1 MGQTT
6 KIFCLLRCVCISL
19 TLVVMGMSN
28 PAYAQQ
34 FKLVEDT
41 VLINASDFISP
52 ISTFYMKWA
61 AKYHGYY
68 FCIFQERQ
76 IYGYGRDKHRLLVI
90 SEGEK
95 NVVEVELPD
104 DFINNSY
111 GDIFIRH
118 NTLYL
123 RPYSYHNEQSGYY
136 FDMKVWKWKPV
147 RLIPNIIYDDDQYS
161 IAYIDIGEW
170 GDYTWFIEKNV
181 SNVYIQKNSMSSII
195 SDIRDNTTSVRIKPF
210 NTEVKDV
217 CNQYVIPGML
227 SRIIKK
233 DSVYYSIRGNKVDTL
248 ATLNGKAKLCDENET
263 YQSVIRDKLRCLY
276 QWGTYGSTDFSGL
289 SPIPTIFKFVG
300 REDNDNWWGER
311 TYDTVFKNA
320 FLANDEIY
328 YLVNTKNKTYI
339 AQLEDGML
347 HEKFDF
353 GHRYSFYELHDCYRG
368 VNFAPNQCFN
378 KFKENQNSYGILEI
392 KDTIIHVFH
401 IIHNQDSLSYLGTD
415 NIEPRLKFL
424 LDHLENLKFSQI
436 DSVEKSLRAT
446 GQGEFGDLAN
456 GYYPNKYQTG
466 KYERYSYY
474 TVIDSMK
481 TLSVDYC
488 VHKSDSVVRGAFF
501 DWIIT
506 NHYNSD
512 TRVWKYI
519 DVEQK
524 FEEIR
529 RILTR
534 LIGKEPVKSN
544 NGAGKIQYFE
554 WNYNHV
560 KVKLYEDGRMV
571 MYLTD
576 N

>member
-34 FKLVEDT
+34 FRLVEDT

-52 ISTFYMKWA
+52 VSTFYMKWA

-68 FCIFQERQ
+68 FCIFQEQQ
-76 IYGYGRDKHRLLVI
+76 IYGSGRDKHRLLVI
-90 SEGEK
+90 SEDEK
-95 NVVEVELPD
+95 NVVEVKLPD

-147 RLIPNIIYDDDQYS
+147 RVIPNIIYDDDQYS
-161 IAYIDIGEW
+161 VAVIDVGEW
-170 GDYTWFIEKNV
+170 GTYTWFIEKNV
-181 SNVYIQKNSMSSII
+181 SNVYVQENSESSII
-195 SDIRDNTTSVRIKPF
+195 SDIGDNTTSVRIKPF

-217 CNQYVIPGML
+217 WNQYVIPGML

-233 DSVYYSIRGNKVDTL
+233 DSDYYYIRYNRVDTL
-248 ATLNGKAKLCDENET
+248 ATLNGKAKLCGENET

-378 KFKENQNSYGILEI
+378 KFKENENSYGVLEI
-392 KDTIIHVFH
+392 KDSLIHICH
-401 IIHNQDSLSYLGTD
+401 IIHNQDSLPHIGTD
-415 NIEPRLKFL
+415 NIEPLLRYLL
-424 LDHLENLKFSQI
+424 NHLDHLTLSQV
-436 DSVEKSLRAT
+436 DSVEKALKAT
-446 GQGEFGDLAN
+446 CQGEFRELAN
-456 GYYPNKYQTG
+456 YYFPKSTQTNEYG
-466 KYERYSYY
+466 KMSYY
-474 TVIDSMK
+474 TVVDSKK

-488 VHKSDSVVRGAFF
+488 VHKSDSVVRGVFF
-501 DWIIT
+501 EWIET
-506 NHYNSD
+506 NCYNSD
-512 TRVWKYI
+512 TRSYGKMANVK
-519 DVEQK
+519 QK
-524 FEEIR
+524 HAQVR
-529 RILTR
+529 QILTR
-534 LIGKEPVKSN
+534 LTGKEPVQMGERSKYLMWTYHN
-544 NGAGKIQYFE
+544 IMVE
-554 WNYNHV
+554 
-560 KVKLYEDGRMV
+560 LYEDGRMV

>member
-147 RLIPNIIYDDDQYS
+147 RVIPNIIYDDDQYS

-217 CNQYVIPGML
+217 CNQYIMYRKL

-233 DSVYYSIRGNKVDTL
+233 DSVYYFIGRGRVDTL
-248 ATLNGKAKLCDENET
+248 ISLNGKAQLCEYGDKYEDAAFHQRTFISNVYNSHQKLE
-263 YQSVIRDKLRCLY
+263 
-276 QWGTYGSTDFSGL
+276 
-289 SPIPTIFKFVG
+289 PIPTLFAFTSND
-300 REDNDNWWGER
+300 EDELWFTEKA
-311 TYDTVFKNA
+311 YDTVFENA
-320 FLANDEIY
+320 FLTNDDIY

-339 AQLEDGML
+339 AQLKDGIL
-347 HEKFDF
+347 QEKFDF

-368 VNFAPNQCFN
+368 LNFAPNQCFN

-474 TVIDSMK
+474 TVIDSKK

-488 VHKSDSVVRGAFF
+488 VHKSDSVVRGVFF
-501 DWIIT
+501 EWIET
-506 NHYNSD
+506 NCYNSD
-512 TRVWKYI
+512 TRSYGKMANVK
-519 DVEQK
+519 QK
-524 FEEIR
+524 HAQVR
-529 RILTR
+529 QILTR
-534 LIGKEPVKSN
+534 LTGKEPVQMGERSKYLMWTYHN
-544 NGAGKIQYFE
+544 IMVE
-554 WNYNHV
+554 
-560 KVKLYEDGRMV
+560 LYEDGRMV

>member
-19 TLVVMGMSN
+19 TLVVVGMSN

-34 FKLVEDT
+34 FKVVEDT

-52 ISTFYMKWA
+52 ISTFEMKWA

-123 RPYSYHNEQSGYY
+123 RPYSYHNQQSGYY

-147 RLIPNIIYDDDQYS
+147 RVIPNIIYDDDQYS

-217 CNQYVIPGML
+217 CNQYIMYRKL

-233 DSVYYSIRGNKVDTL
+233 DSVYYFIGRGRVDTL
-248 ATLNGKAKLCDENET
+248 ISLNGKAQLCEYGDKYEDAAFHQRTFISNVYNSHQKLE
-263 YQSVIRDKLRCLY
+263 
-276 QWGTYGSTDFSGL
+276 
-289 SPIPTIFKFVG
+289 PIPTLFAFTSNDEDELWFK
-300 REDNDNWWGER
+300 EKA
-311 TYDTVFKNA
+311 YDTVFKNA

-378 KFKENQNSYGILEI
+378 KFKENENSYGVLEI
-392 KDTIIHVFH
+392 KDSLIHICH
-401 IIHNQDSLSYLGTD
+401 IIHNQDSLPHIGTD
-415 NIEPRLKFL
+415 NIEPLLRYLL
-424 LDHLENLKFSQI
+424 NHLDHLTLSQV
-436 DSVEKSLRAT
+436 DSVEKALKAT
-446 GQGEFGDLAN
+446 CQGEFRELAN
-456 GYYPNKYQTG
+456 YYFPKSTQTNEYG
-466 KYERYSYY
+466 KKSYY
-474 TVIDSMK
+474 TVVDSKK

-488 VHKSDSVVRGAFF
+488 VHKSDSVVRGVFF
-501 DWIIT
+501 EWIET
-506 NHYNSD
+506 NCYNSD
-512 TRVWKYI
+512 TRSYGRKMANVK
-519 DVEQK
+519 QK
-524 FEEIR
+524 HAQVR
-529 RILTR
+529 QILTR
-534 LIGKEPVKSN
+534 LTGKEPVQMGERSKYLMWTYHN
-544 NGAGKIQYFE
+544 IM
-554 WNYNHV
+554 
-560 KVKLYEDGRMV
+560 VKLYEDGRMV
-571 MYLTD
+571 MYLID